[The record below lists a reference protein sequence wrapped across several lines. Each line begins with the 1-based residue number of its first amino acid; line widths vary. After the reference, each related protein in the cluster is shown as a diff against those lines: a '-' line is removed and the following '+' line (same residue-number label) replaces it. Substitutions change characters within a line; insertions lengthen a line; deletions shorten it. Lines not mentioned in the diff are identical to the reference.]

1 MERFEL
7 KRTYL
12 LSEGACEEI
21 LENLAEYNE
30 TDGDDDEAFYESASY
45 AFEGDSDIAYCD
57 NRKEFYSWIFN
68 KVYEYA
74 QKHGSNEE
82 KIAIERFKQL
92 RK

>member
-12 LSEGACEEI
+12 LSEGACKGI

-30 TDGDDDEAFYESASY
+30 SDGDDDEAFYESGIY
-45 AFEGDSDIAYCD
+45 AFEGDFDVGYCD
-57 NRKEFYSWIFN
+57 NRKEFDIWILN
-68 KVYEYA
+68 KIYEYA

-82 KIAIERFKQL
+82 KIAIERFKRL
-92 RK
+92 KK